1 MQVPPPPQADG
12 KKILFSPK
20 VVSKVLP
27 LATSISFSPL
37 MVIVTGPD
45 GDNFCF
51 VKSNNVTN
59 KSVNTKKAMT
69 VAAITPVILAAKN
82 IYLIFYSE
90 TTN

>member
-1 MQVPPPPQADG
+1 
-12 KKILFSPK
+12 
-20 VVSKVLP
+20 
-27 LATSISFSPL
+27 
-37 MVIVTGPD
+37 MVIFTGPE

-90 TTN
+90 TTNGVVSISFSMAGSVFV